1 LNAKYDDPQTFNQ
14 QVTGV
19 CDTYALA
26 STAHEKG
33 VHVISTDE
41 MTGIQALERLHP
53 SHPMEA
59 GKPERREFEYIRHG
73 TQTLIASFEVNTG
86 KMLAPTVGE
95 TRTEEDFAEHVKRTI
110 DTDPQA
116 RWIFVADQ
124 LNTHKSEALVR
135 LVAEQCGLEEDLGI
149 KGKTGVLLSME
160 TRAAFLQ
167 SAAHRVRFVYTP
179 KHASWLNQV
188 EIWFGILMR
197 KLLRRASFTSK
208 DNLRQRILA
217 FIDYFN
223 ATMAKPFKWTYA
235 GRPLSC

>member
-1 LNAKYDDPQTFNQ
+1 MNAKYDDPQTFNQ

-26 STAHEKG
+26 SAHENG

-53 SHPMEA
+53 TLPMEA

-73 TQTLIASFEVNTG
+73 TQTLIANFEVGTG
-86 KMLAPTVGE
+86 KVLTPTVGE
-95 TRTEEDFAEHVKRTI
+95 TRTEEDFAGHVRRTI
-110 DTDPQA
+110 ETDPQA
-116 RWIFVADQ
+116 QWIFVSDQ

-135 LVAEQCGLEEDLGI
+135 LIAEQCGIEEDLGI
-149 KGKTGVLLSME
+149 KGKCGILLSME
-160 TRAAFLQ
+160 TRASFLQ
-167 SAAHRVRFVYTP
+167 SATHRIRFIYTP

-197 KLLRRASFTSK
+197 KLLRRASFTSTV
-208 DNLRQRILA
+208 NLRQRILA